1 MMKEKTYQM
10 IMDYIIRTDNII
22 AEKDAIINVFVEH
35 FQKKFEM

>member
-22 AEKDAIINVFVEH
+22 AEKDAIINIYLDYFNN
-35 FQKKFEM
+35 KM